1 MKPHITRNNSKKK
14 TTIDTKARV
23 WLALSC
29 RELDLCKNPFQLL
42 FQGCMRL
49 HKIYSHI
56 LLDKDYVNPSPLGRI
71 AQLNGIY
78 EDLADKVVVLQLL
91 QAPPDLMALSY
102 HAYVE
107 IDKNKKYSEWGILS
121 FASTFGN

>member
-1 MKPHITRNNSKKK
+1 
-14 TTIDTKARV
+14 
-23 WLALSC
+23 
-29 RELDLCKNPFQLL
+29 
-42 FQGCMRL
+42 MRL

-91 QAPPDLMALSY
+91 QAPPDLMTLSY
-102 HAYVE
+102 HANVE